1 MVSAVTWLLDTNVVS
16 EAIRPQPNPAVMGS
30 LKRYQGEMTIAAPV
44 WHELRFGW
52 LRLPEGQRRD
62 AIGRFVQD
70 VAGQLPVLPYDASA
84 ARISRRVAV
93 STLAGQTLPFV
104 DGQIAAIA
112 IAHGVTLVTRNT
124 KDYLTGLQGL
134 RIVDWF
140 QSDSFVLV

>member
-16 EAIRPQPNPAVMGS
+16 EAIRPQPNLTVMGN
-30 LKRYQGEMTIAAPV
+30 LKRYQGELTIAAPV

-70 VAGQLPVLPYDASA
+70 VVGQLPVLSYDASA
-84 ARISRRVAV
+84 ARIHAELRAQRA
-93 STLAGQTLPFV
+93 LGGQTLPFV

-112 IAHGVTLVTRNT
+112 IAHGATLVTRNT
-124 KDYLTGLQGL
+124 KDFAGLQGL
-134 RIVDWF
+134 RMVDWF
-140 QSDSFVLV
+140 

>member
-16 EAIRPQPNPAVMGS
+16 EAIRPQPNPAVMS
-30 LKRYQGEMTIAAPV
+30 NLKRYQGEMTIAAPV

-84 ARISRRVAV
+84 ARIHAELRSQRA
-93 STLAGQTLPFV
+93 LIGQTLPFV

-112 IAHGVTLVTRNT
+112 IAHGATLVTRNT
-124 KDYLTGLQGL
+124 KDFAGLQGL
-134 RIVDWF
+134 RLVDWF
-140 QSDSFVLV
+140 QTPIT

>member
-84 ARISRRVAV
+84 ARIYAELRSQRA
-93 STLAGQTLPFV
+93 LIGQTLPFV

-112 IAHGVTLVTRNT
+112 IAHGATLVTRNT
-124 KDYLTGLQGL
+124 KDFAGLQGL
-134 RIVDWF
+134 RLVDWF
-140 QSDSFVLV
+140 EV